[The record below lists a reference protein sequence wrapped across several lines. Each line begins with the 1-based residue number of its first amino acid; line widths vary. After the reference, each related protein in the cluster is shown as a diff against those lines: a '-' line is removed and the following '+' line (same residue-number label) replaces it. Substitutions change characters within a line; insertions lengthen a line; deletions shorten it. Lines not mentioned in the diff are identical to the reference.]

1 MKRQMNWP
9 LNYQIAPITGR
20 EARAWVSDVH
30 RHLPRVH
37 GALFAVS
44 VELDG
49 VRVGAALA
57 GNPARVWLGTRR
69 FVITRCA
76 VLPDL
81 PEVRTRMP
89 GTGRPDAHAAPVC
102 SMLYGALCRAGKAL
116 GYVEAWTYTLPGEN
130 GRSIR
135 AAGFE
140 YQGETS
146 AEEWD
151 RPGRARPAAVD
162 PRAKGRWMRRL

>member
-1 MKRQMNWP
+1 MTYR
-9 LNYQIAPITGR
+9 LSPITGR
-20 EARAWVSDVH
+20 EARVWVSDVH

-37 GALFAVS
+37 GALFAVA

-57 GNPARVWLGTRR
+57 GNPARVWLGTGR

-76 VLPDL
+76 VVSGLPLVGD
-81 PEVRTRMP
+81 
-89 GTGRPDAHAAPVC
+89 HAAPVC

-116 GYVEAWTYTLPGEN
+116 GYVEAWTYTLPGED

-162 PRAKGRWMRRL
+162 PRAKGRWRRRL

>member
-1 MKRQMNWP
+1 MTYR
-9 LNYQIAPITGR
+9 LAPITGR

-37 GALFAVS
+37 GALFAVA

-57 GNPARVWLGTRR
+57 GNPARVWLGTGR

-76 VLPDL
+76 VVPGLPLVGD
-81 PEVRTRMP
+81 
-89 GTGRPDAHAAPVC
+89 HAAPVC

-116 GYVEAWTYTLPGEN
+116 GYVEAWTYTIPGEN